1 MKIIDTTIRDGSYA
15 VDFKFSCK
23 DVKDLVEKSR
33 RIGIE
38 YIEIGHGQ
46 GLNASSD
53 EHGFSLQS
61 DEEYMDAAREVAGD
75 CKLGMF
81 CIPGIARID
90 DVRKAK
96 EHGMDF
102 LRIGVTVQG
111 FNEARPFIDQCKSE
125 GLEVFVNFMKTP
137 TALPKEFGEASA
149 NAYKR
154 GARCVYIVDSAGS
167 MSESDIGKYI
177 TAAREKSDVE
187 LGFHGHNNM
196 GLAVGN
202 TIYCITEGMEFVDC
216 TFQGLGRS
224 LGNAPLE
231 QVVML
236 LERKGY
242 HTGFDLPRVLEYGYA
257 GLRNI
262 VSDKL
267 VNPLDYMCGY
277 AGFHSS
283 FLKYI
288 YKCSSEK
295 NVDPLRLI
303 LAYSEENKLSM
314 DYERL
319 CEVADTLP
327 KDMDDNPY
335 SFGEYFSIRYKEL
348 PTSSTENA

>member
-149 NAYKR
+149 NAYKS

-242 HTGFDLPRVLEYGYA
+242 LSREKGGDRRGNMLRITEA
-257 GLRNI
+257 GRQAIPQDGDGDEAYFVTLTSRQRQQLANTLRQLLNDWI
-262 VSDKL
+262 DKM
-267 VNPLDYMCGY
+267 P
-277 AGFHSS
+277 
-283 FLKYI
+283 
-288 YKCSSEK
+288 
-295 NVDPLRLI
+295 
-303 LAYSEENKLSM
+303 
-314 DYERL
+314 
-319 CEVADTLP
+319 
-327 KDMDDNPY
+327 
-335 SFGEYFSIRYKEL
+335 
-348 PTSSTENA
+348 